1 MSGNGGIH
9 GVLALG
15 VEISGARKA
24 FGSVAALDGADLS
37 VEAGTLTAVLGPSG
51 CGKTTLLRTVAG
63 FERLDEGTVSVG
75 GRIVAGPG
83 VHVPPERRRVG
94 IVPQEQALFPHL
106 SVAANVGFG
115 LPRGPE
121 RAARVEAMLELAG
134 LPGLGDRMPHE
145 LSGGQQQRVA
155 LARALAPAPSVVLLD
170 EPFANLDA
178 ALRVTIRTEVRRIL
192 REAGATA
199 MFVTHDQEEALSTA
213 DTVAVMRAGRVVQSG
228 SPDEIYR
235 NPADLWVARF
245 VGDAN
250 VLHGELVGEGKVSCA
265 LGVLECRGD
274 VAAGR
279 GPSVHVVIRPE
290 QLRLAPS
297 PVAGAVLHDRQ
308 YFGHDALARVT
319 LPDGTDLV
327 ARGTAANLPPDRTHV
342 SVGCD
347 GEVIAF
353 AFPHDLRADAAEA
366 PVTRGPPSS
375 CVCSSCVCS
384 YCLTW

>member
-75 GRIVAGPG
+75 GRVVAGPG

-134 LPGLGDRMPHE
+134 LPGLGGRMPHE

-213 DTVAVMRAGRVVQSG
+213 DTVAVMRAGRVVQVG
-228 SPDEIYR
+228 
-235 NPADLWVARF
+235 VARRDLPQPGRP
-245 VGDAN
+245 VGGPLRGRRQRPARGAGGGGQG
-250 VLHGELVGEGKVSCA
+250 LLRPGRVGVPGRRA
-265 LGVLECRGD
+265 AAAP
-274 VAAGR
+274 VAAR
-279 GPSVHVVIRPE
+279 RSR
-290 QLRLAPS
+290 
-297 PVAGAVLHDRQ
+297 
-308 YFGHDALARVT
+308 
-319 LPDGTDLV
+319 
-327 ARGTAANLPPDRTHV
+327 
-342 SVGCD
+342 
-347 GEVIAF
+347 
-353 AFPHDLRADAAEA
+353 
-366 PVTRGPPSS
+366 
-375 CVCSSCVCS
+375 
-384 YCLTW
+384 W

>member
-1 MSGNGGIH
+1 MIGTEVRPGSHDGSVDDSVDGAGVH

-15 VEISGARKA
+15 VEVTGARKS
-24 FGSVAALDGADLS
+24 FGPVTALDGADLW

-51 CGKTTLLRTVAG
+51 CGKTTLLRAVAG
-63 FERLDEGTVSVG
+63 FERLDAGSVSVG
-75 GRIVAGPG
+75 GRVVARPG

-121 RAARVEAMLELAG
+121 RAPRVDAMLELAG
-134 LPGLGDRMPHE
+134 LAGLGQRMPHE

-178 ALRVTIRTEVRRIL
+178 ALRVTLRTEVRRIL
-192 REAGATA
+192 RASGATA

-213 DTVAVMRAGRVVQSG
+213 DTVAVMRAGRVVQAG
-228 SPDEIYR
+228 IPDEIYR
-235 NPADLWVARF
+235 NPADLWVAGF

-250 VLHGELVGEGKVSCA
+250 VVDGELVGDGKVSCV
-265 LGVLECRGD
+265 LGVLECRAPADPDG
-274 VAAGR
+274 VAGSR
-279 GPSVHVVIRPE
+279 VRVVVRPE
-290 QLRLAPS
+290 QLRLTPS
-297 PVAGAVLHDRQ
+297 PVAGAILHDRQ

-327 ARGTAANLPPDRTHV
+327 ARGTAAELPPDRTHV
-342 SVGCD
+342 SVGCE
-347 GEVIAF
+347 GSVIAF
-353 AFPHDLRADAAEA
+353 GS
-366 PVTRGPPSS
+366 GPPTPS
-375 CVCSSCVCS
+375 
-384 YCLTW
+384 

>member
-1 MSGNGGIH
+1 MSGGQDGAGVH

-15 VEISGARKA
+15 VDIAGARKA
-24 FGSVAALDGADLS
+24 FGPVTALDGADLS
-37 VEAGTLTAVLGPSG
+37 VEVGTLTAVLGPSG
-51 CGKTTLLRTVAG
+51 CGKTTLLRAVAG

-75 GRIVAGPG
+75 GRVVAGPG

-106 SVAANVGFG
+106 TVAANVGFG
-115 LPRGPE
+115 LPRGPT
-121 RAARVEAMLELAG
+121 RAARVDAMLELAG
-134 LPGLGDRMPHE
+134 LPGLGGRMPHE

-192 REAGATA
+192 RASGATA

-213 DTVAVMRAGRVVQSG
+213 DTVAVMRAGRVVQVG
-228 SPDEIYR
+228 TPDDVYR

-250 VLHGELVGEGKVSCA
+250 VLTGELVGEGKVSCA
-265 LGVLECRGD
+265 LGVLECRGE
-274 VAAGR
+274 AGADSGAVR
-279 GPSVHVVIRPE
+279 VVVRPE
-290 QLRLAPS
+290 QLRLTPS
-297 PVAGAVLHDRQ
+297 PVAGAELHDRQ

-327 ARGTAANLPPDRTHV
+327 ARGTATSLPPDRTKV
-342 SVGCD
+342 AVACD
-347 GEVIAF
+347 GEVVAF
-353 AFPHDLRADAAEA
+353 G
-366 PVTRGPPSS
+366 RGASWAS
-375 CVCSSCVCS
+375 
-384 YCLTW
+384 

>member
-1 MSGNGGIH
+1 M
-9 GVLALG
+9 LALG
-15 VEISGARKA
+15 VEVAGARKA
-24 FGSVAALDGADLS
+24 FGPVTALDGADLW

-51 CGKTTLLRTVAG
+51 CGKTTLLRAVAG
-63 FERLDEGTVSVG
+63 FERLDEGTISVG
-75 GRIVAGPG
+75 GRVVAGPG
-83 VHVPPERRRVG
+83 VQVPPERRRVG

-121 RAARVEAMLELAG
+121 RAPRVDAMLELAG
-134 LPGLGDRMPHE
+134 LAGLGGRMPHE

-178 ALRVTIRTEVRRIL
+178 ALRVTLRTEVRRIL
-192 REAGATA
+192 RASGATA

-228 SPDEIYR
+228 TPDEVYR

-250 VLHGELVGEGKVSCA
+250 VLGGELVGEGKVSCV

-274 VAAGR
+274 AALATSGGTR
-279 GPSVHVVIRPE
+279 VQVVVRPE
-290 QLRLAPS
+290 QLRLTPS

-319 LPDGTDLV
+319 LPDGTDLM

-342 SVGCD
+342 SVGCE
-347 GEVIAF
+347 GEVVAF
-353 AFPHDLRADAAEA
+353 AP
-366 PVTRGPPSS
+366 
-375 CVCSSCVCS
+375 
-384 YCLTW
+384 

>member
-1 MSGNGGIH
+1 MSGSVTGNNDTGNNDTGNGGVH

-15 VEISGARKA
+15 VEISGARKS
-24 FGSVAALDGADLS
+24 FGAVSALDGADLS

-51 CGKTTLLRTVAG
+51 CGKTTLLRSVAG
-63 FERLDEGTVSVG
+63 FERLDEGSVSVG
-75 GRIVAGPG
+75 GRVVAGPG

-121 RAARVEAMLELAG
+121 RAARVDAMLELAG

-192 REAGATA
+192 REARATA

-213 DTVAVMRAGRVVQSG
+213 DTVAVMRAGRVVQVG
-228 SPDEIYR
+228 PPDEIYR

-250 VLHGELVGEGKVSCA
+250 VVEGEMVGEGKVSCV
-265 LGVLECRGD
+265 LGMLECRGPQESGSGS
-274 VAAGR
+274 ALAS
-279 GPSVHVVIRPE
+279 GPVQVVIRPE
-290 QLRLAPS
+290 QVRLAPS

-342 SVGCD
+342 SVGCE

-353 AFPHDLRADAAEA
+353 AEGTGTGA
-366 PVTRGPPSS
+366 P
-375 CVCSSCVCS
+375 
-384 YCLTW
+384 

>member
-1 MSGNGGIH
+1 MSGDGVQGVH

-15 VEISGARKA
+15 VDISGARKA
-24 FGSVAALDGADLS
+24 FGPVTALDGADLS

-75 GRIVAGPG
+75 GRVVAGPG

-94 IVPQEQALFPHL
+94 IVPQDQALFPHL

-121 RAARVEAMLELAG
+121 RAARVQAMLELAG
-134 LPGLGDRMPHE
+134 LPGLGGRMPHE

-192 REAGATA
+192 RASGATA

-213 DTVAVMRAGRVVQSG
+213 DTVAVMRAGRVVQCG

-250 VLHGELVGEGKVSCA
+250 VLEGEVVGEGKVSCA
-265 LGVLECRGD
+265 LGVLECRSD
-274 VAAGR
+274 AAAG
-279 GPSVHVVIRPE
+279 PVHVVVRPE
-290 QLRLAPS
+290 QVRLAPS

-353 AFPHDLRADAAEA
+353 GSGE
-366 PVTRGPPSS
+366 PSAG
-375 CVCSSCVCS
+375 
-384 YCLTW
+384 

>member
-1 MSGNGGIH
+1 MTAAEQPVTGGGDRVV

-15 VEISGARKA
+15 VHIAGARKA

-63 FERLDEGTVSVG
+63 FERLEQGTVSVG
-75 GRIVAGPG
+75 GRVVAGPG
-83 VHVPPERRRVG
+83 LHVAPERRRVG

-121 RAARVEAMLELAG
+121 KAARVEAMPELAG
-134 LPGLGDRMPHE
+134 LPGLGSRMPHE

-213 DTVAVMRAGRVVQSG
+213 DTVAVMRAGRVVQAG
-228 SPDEIYR
+228 PPDEIYR

-250 VLHGELVGEGKVSCA
+250 VLDGELVGPGKVSCA
-265 LGVLECRGD
+265 LGVLECRAD
-274 VAAGR
+274 AGLPSGT
-279 GPSVHVVIRPE
+279 GPSVQVVIRPE
-290 QLRLAPS
+290 QVRLAPS

-319 LPDGTDLV
+319 LPDGTNLV
-327 ARGTAANLPPDRTHV
+327 ARGTAASLPPDRTHV
-342 SVGCD
+342 SVGCE
-347 GEVIAF
+347 GEVITF
-353 AFPHDLRADAAEA
+353 AVAPAAA
-366 PVTRGPPSS
+366 SVTG
-375 CVCSSCVCS
+375 
-384 YCLTW
+384 

>member
-1 MSGNGGIH
+1 MTVPGPEAGADARPDGDGGVH
-9 GVLALG
+9 GILALG
-15 VEISGARKA
+15 VEVTGARKS
-24 FGSVAALDGADLS
+24 FGPVTALDGADLS

-51 CGKTTLLRTVAG
+51 CGKTTLLRAVAG
-63 FERLDEGTVSVG
+63 FERLDQGSISVG
-75 GRIVAGPG
+75 GRTVAGPG
-83 VHVPPERRRVG
+83 AFVPPERRRVG

-121 RAARVEAMLELAG
+121 RGPRVEAMLELAG
-134 LPGLGDRMPHE
+134 LSGLGHRMPHE

-192 REAGATA
+192 RASGATA

-213 DTVAVMRAGRVVQSG
+213 DTVAVMRAGRVVQAG
-228 SPDEIYR
+228 TPDEVYR

-250 VLHGELVGEGKVSCA
+250 ILEGELVGEGKVSCA
-265 LGVLECRGD
+265 LGVLECRGATTGLRVD
-274 VAAGR
+274 V
-279 GPSVHVVIRPE
+279 VVRPE
-290 QLRLAPS
+290 QLRLIPS
-297 PVAGAVLHDRQ
+297 PVGGAVLHDRQ

-327 ARGTAANLPPDRTHV
+327 ARGTAAALPPDRTHV
-342 SVGCD
+342 SVGCE
-347 GEVIAF
+347 GEVVAF
-353 AFPHDLRADAAEA
+353 GSEA
-366 PVTRGPPSS
+366 P
-375 CVCSSCVCS
+375 
-384 YCLTW
+384 

>member
-1 MSGNGGIH
+1 MTGLRSHEADVVEADSAAAGVH

-15 VEISGARKA
+15 VEIAGARKM
-24 FGSVAALDGADLS
+24 FGAVAALDGADLS

-51 CGKTTLLRTVAG
+51 CGKTTLLRAVAG
-63 FERLDEGTVSVG
+63 FERLDEGTISVG
-75 GRIVAGPG
+75 GRVVAGPG
-83 VHVPPERRRVG
+83 VRVPPERRRVG
-94 IVPQEQALFPHL
+94 IVPQDQALFPHL

-121 RAARVEAMLELAG
+121 RAPRVEAMLELAG
-134 LPGLGDRMPHE
+134 LAGLGDRMPHE

-178 ALRVTIRTEVRRIL
+178 SLRVTLRTEVRRIL
-192 REAGATA
+192 RASGATA

-213 DTVAVMRAGRVVQSG
+213 DTVAVMRSGQVVQVG
-228 SPDEIYR
+228 TPDEVYR
-235 NPADLWVARF
+235 HPADLWVARF

-250 VLHGELVGEGKVSCA
+250 VLDGELVGDGKVSCA
-265 LGVLECRGD
+265 LGVLECGGPD
-274 VAAGR
+274 LPDPSGGAAR
-279 GPSVHVVIRPE
+279 PARVRVVVRPE
-290 QLRLAPS
+290 QLRLTPS

-327 ARGTAANLPPDRTHV
+327 ARGTAAGLPPDRTHV
-342 SVGCD
+342 AVGCE

-353 AFPHDLRADAAEA
+353 A
-366 PVTRGPPSS
+366 
-375 CVCSSCVCS
+375 
-384 YCLTW
+384 W

>member
-1 MSGNGGIH
+1 MSDAGPGVH

-15 VEISGARKA
+15 VEISGARKS
-24 FGSVAALDGADLS
+24 FGTVTALDGADLW

-51 CGKTTLLRTVAG
+51 CGKTTLLRAVAG
-63 FERLDEGTVSVG
+63 FERLDEGSVSVG
-75 GRIVAGPG
+75 GRVMAGPG

-134 LPGLGDRMPHE
+134 LAGLGGRMPHE

-192 REAGATA
+192 RASGATA

-213 DTVAVMRAGRVVQSG
+213 DTVAVMRAGRVVQAG
-228 SPDEIYR
+228 TPDEVYR
-235 NPADLWVARF
+235 NPADLWVASF

-250 VLHGELVGEGKVSCA
+250 VLPGELVGEGKVACA
-265 LGVLECRGD
+265 LGVLECRGETG
-274 VAAGR
+274 AGPAVR
-279 GPSVHVVIRPE
+279 VVVRPE
-290 QLRLAPS
+290 QLRLTPS

-327 ARGTAANLPPDRTHV
+327 ARGTAAALPPDRAHV
-342 SVGCD
+342 SVGCE

-353 AFPHDLRADAAEA
+353 GA
-366 PVTRGPPSS
+366 
-375 CVCSSCVCS
+375 
-384 YCLTW
+384 